1 MINSFDADIAIDVGM
16 AAAVLYKNIQYWCE
30 KNRANGMNEHDGLF
44 WTYNSQKAYQ
54 ELFPYLS
61 EKTIRRSLEL
71 LEKKEY
77 IKVGCFNDDGRDR
90 TRWYAD
96 LRVIKNNKEEVK
108 EEESKPQK
116 GQMQEAKKETSKKA
130 DASSEKGEPLPDN
143 YIQITTKKERKKVS
157 SGNSARAKEPSF
169 DEILDSVDVI
179 KDNPELREAFVNFIK
194 MRKVIKAQLTN
205 RGLELAINRAYEL
218 AKGNPQK
225 MIAVVNQSVE
235 RSWRGI
241 FELTEDKVEP
251 KTHEQLAKEAEKERA
266 ENPYYKRL
274 EEKGVI

>member
-1 MINSFDADIAIDVGM
+1 MIHGYDPEVAIDVGVI
-16 AAAVLYKNIQYWCE
+16 AAVLYKNIQYWCE
-30 KNRANGMNEHDGLF
+30 KNRANERHLHDGLY
-44 WTYNSQKAYQ
+44 WTYNSVKAYSK
-54 ELFPYLS
+54 LFPEFTEQQVRNAIKKLC
-61 EKTIRRSLEL
+61 E
-71 LEKKEY
+71 KEY
-77 IKVGCFNDDGRDR
+77 IRTGNFNDDGRDR
-90 TRWYAD
+90 TRWFAD
-96 LRVIKNNKEEVK
+96 LRPIINNIEV
-108 EEESKPQK
+108 SKTEDCICENE
-116 GQMQEAKKETSKKA
+116 QMQITELTN
-130 DASSEKGEPLPDN
+130 ASDEKTEPLPNN
-143 YIQITTKKERKKVS
+143 YLQITTTNKKEVSKKVS

-205 RGLELAINRAYEL
+205 RGLELAINRAFEL
-218 AKGNPQK
+218 AKGDPQK

>member
-1 MINSFDADIAIDVGM
+1 MINSFDTDVAKKVGVI
-16 AAAVLYKNIQYWCE
+16 AAVLYKNIQYWCE
-30 KNRANGMNEHDGLF
+30 KNRTNEQNEHDGLY
-44 WTYNSQKAYQ
+44 WTYNSIKAYCEQ
-54 ELFPYLS
+54 FPYLTAKQIRKALNDL
-61 EKTIRRSLEL
+61 EEAGYLKTGN
-71 LEKKEY
+71 Y
-77 IKVGCFNDDGRDR
+77 NDDPRDR
-90 TRWYAD
+90 TKWYAD
-96 LRVIKNNKEEVK
+96 TSIINNIEVPNP
-108 EEESKPQK
+108 SDCSCPK
-116 GQMQEAKKETSKKA
+116 GQAELPSEDETVA
-130 DASSEKGEPLPDN
+130 PEGEPLPNN
-143 YIQITTKKERKKVS
+143 YQITTTNKKEVSKKVS
-157 SGNSARAKEPSF
+157 SGNNARAKNPSF
-169 DEILDSVDVI
+169 DEILDSVEVI

-205 RGLELAINRAYEL
+205 RGLELAINRAFEL

>member
-1 MINSFDADIAIDVGM
+1 MINSFDTDVAMKVGIVAAI
-16 AAAVLYKNIQYWCE
+16 LYKNIQYWCL
-30 KNRANGMNEHDGLF
+30 KNKANEINEHDGLF
-44 WTYNSQKAYQ
+44 WTYNSMKAYQ
-54 ELFPYLS
+54 ELFPYLGV
-61 EKTIRRSLEL
+61 KAIRAGLDKLE
-71 LEKKEY
+71 EQGY
-77 IKVGCFNDDGRDR
+77 IKVGNFNENKRDR

-96 LRVIKNNKEEVK
+96 LHLTSNIEAPREPDSNM
-108 EEESKPQK
+108 PK
-116 GQMQEAKKETSKKA
+116 GQMESAERA
-130 DASSEKGEPLPDN
+130 NASSEKGEALPNN
-143 YIQITTKKERKKVS
+143 YQITTTNKKEVSKKAN
-157 SGNSARAKEPSF
+157 SGNNARAKEPSF
-169 DEILDSVDVI
+169 DEILDSVEVI

-205 RGLELAINRAYEL
+205 RGLELAINRAFEL

-251 KTHEQLAKEAEKERA
+251 KTHEQLAKEAEKERT